1 MMHRIR
7 SALERTATKILAIAL
22 GIIFLF
28 LLSLFLFFFP
38 FVENEIFESRKMTAM
53 KLVETAHAIV
63 ADWAE
68 KAESGTIT
76 HEAARQ
82 KAKSAIRA
90 MRFTNRGYFW
100 INDTTRPL
108 PHMIVHPAM
117 PELEGR
123 IMDDPVFN
131 TARKMQMGV
140 NGKEVTFSDTDISF
154 FKVIAR
160 VVEQAGEGFVT
171 YEWFRP
177 TSDGVSEKLYPKT
190 SYVKL
195 FEPWG
200 WVIGTG
206 IYIDDVYQHMAQLKR
221 AVMIVALGILFIAL
235 LVTLLMMRTITRPI
249 HNLVGFANAV
259 SLGHL
264 KTPVKGRF
272 TGEMR
277 ALKDALVKMVAE
289 LESRMR
295 ESENRAREAMAAR
308 QALRKSEEKYRL
320 MFENAPLGVLHFDEN
335 GAIAACNDIFVNI
348 IGSTREALIGLK
360 MLELP
365 DKRLVAAVSEALA
378 GRTGT
383 YEGEYHSVTAD
394 KVTPVRGLFAPFAEG
409 GGEASGGVGIIE
421 DISERKQ
428 AEDALRKSEEKY
440 RLLVENAQ
448 EAIFVAQ
455 DGKFRFVNVQTCELT
470 GYGSEDLLHAPFQS
484 FIHEQDQQLV
494 LDRHYRRMQG
504 LSPEPVYTFRVLHRS
519 GAVRWTE
526 LKSVAI
532 EWEGRPATL
541 NFLSDVTEKRQAEA
555 VREKLQR
562 QLRQAQK
569 MEALGTLTGGVAHD
583 FNNILSIIMGYTELV
598 QSEIPEYHPASKGL
612 NEIKTASLRARDVIR
627 QLLTFSRKDEE
638 AQTVQDIGLII
649 KEGMRMMHSTIPAS
663 IEIREQISRDLPRVA
678 ANPTQIHQLIV
689 NLCKNAADAMLE
701 KGGTLA
707 VTLEGAALSE
717 IPPELDPEL
726 APGEYVRLTV
736 GDTGCG
742 ISPEQLERI
751 FDPYF
756 TTKAVD
762 KGTGLGLSVVLGIVK
777 SHGGGIRV
785 NSRPGEGTR
794 FEIFFPV
801 ASEAAAEPEA
811 PVHETLPTGTER
823 ILFLDDETS
832 VVDLNKLRLE
842 KLGYEVAIAT
852 DPETALRM
860 IREAPGAFDLVITDM
875 TMPKMTGDDLSR
887 EILNIRPGMKI
898 ILCTGYSEKMSE
910 ERARGIGIA
919 RYIEK
924 PVDMATLANAAR
936 AVLDEKRPGRS
947 S

>member
-1 MMHRIR
+1 MMHRIKC
-7 SALERTATKILAIAL
+7 ALERTATKILAIAL

-28 LLSLFLFFFP
+28 LISLFVFFFP
-38 FVENEIFESRKMTAM
+38 FVENEIFESRKMTAN
-53 KLVETAHAIV
+53 KLVGTAHAIV

-68 KAESGTIT
+68 KAESGAIS
-76 HEAARQ
+76 HKAARQ

-90 MRFTNRGYFW
+90 MRFTDQGYFW

-108 PHMIVHPAM
+108 PHVIVHPAM
-117 PELEGR
+117 PQLEGQ

-131 TARKMQMGV
+131 TARKMQVGL
-140 NGKEVTFSDTDISF
+140 NGKEVALADKNTNF
-154 FKVIAR
+154 FKIIAR
-160 VVEQAGEGFVT
+160 VVEEAGEGFVT
-171 YEWFRP
+171 YEWHRP
-177 TSDGVSEKLYPKT
+177 TADGVTKKLYPKT

-206 IYIDDVYQHMAQLKR
+206 IYIDDVYQHMAQLKH

-235 LVTLLMMRTITRPI
+235 LVTFLMMRTITRPI
-249 HNLVGFANAV
+249 HNLVSFANGV
-259 SLGHL
+259 SRGYLE
-264 KTPVKGRF
+264 TPVKGRF

-277 ALKDALVKMVAE
+277 ALKDSLVKMVAE

-295 ESENRAREAMAAR
+295 DSENKAREAMAAR

-320 MFENAPLGVLHFDEN
+320 IFENAPLGVLHFDEN
-335 GAIAACNDIFVNI
+335 GVITACNDLFVKLV
-348 IGSTREALIGLK
+348 GSTRDALIGLN
-360 MLELP
+360 MLKLP
-365 DKRLVAAVSEALA
+365 DKRIVTAVSGALA
-378 GRTGT
+378 GQTQI
-383 YEGEYHSVTAD
+383 YEGDYHSVTAD
-394 KVTPVRGLFAPFAEG
+394 KVTPVRALFAPFAG
-409 GGEASGGVGIIE
+409 TAGEVIGGVGIIE

-455 DGKFRFVNVQTCELT
+455 DGKLCFVNERTCELT
-470 GYGSEDLLHAPFQS
+470 GYGKEELLHVPFQS
-484 FIHEQDQQLV
+484 FIHRQDQQLV
-494 LDRHYRRMQG
+494 LDRHFKRMQG
-504 LSPEPVYTFRVLHRS
+504 LSPEPVYIFRVLHRS
-519 GAVRWTE
+519 GSVRWTE

-541 NFLSDVTEKRQAEA
+541 NFLSDVTEKRHAEA

-598 QSEIPEYHPASKGL
+598 QSEIPEYHPAGKGL
-612 NEIKTASLRARDVIR
+612 EEIKTASLRARDVIR

-663 IEIREQISRDLPRVA
+663 IEIREQIRRDLPKVA

-689 NLCKNAADAMLE
+689 NLCKNAADAMLD

-707 VTLEGAALSE
+707 VTLEAATLSE
-717 IPPELDPEL
+717 IPPDLDPDL

-742 ISPEQLERI
+742 IAPEQLERI

-762 KGTGLGLSVVLGIVK
+762 KGTGLGLSVVLGIVR

-785 NSRPGEGTR
+785 KSRPGEGTR
-794 FEIFFPV
+794 FDIFFPV
-801 ASEAAAEPEA
+801 ASEPADAPELTVA
-811 PVHETLPTGTER
+811 RSLPTGTER
-823 ILFLDDETS
+823 VLFLDDEAS
-832 VVDLNKLRLE
+832 VVDLNELRLE
-842 KLGYEVAIAT
+842 KLGYQVTSAT
-852 DPETALRM
+852 DPEAALRL
-860 IREAPGAFDLVITDM
+860 IREDPGQFDLVITDM
-875 TMPKMTGDDLSR
+875 TMPRMTGDDLSR
-887 EILNIRPGMKI
+887 EILNIRPDMKI

-910 ERARGIGIA
+910 ERARSIGIF

-924 PVDMATLANAAR
+924 PVDMATLANAVR
-936 AVLDEKRPGRS
+936 AVLDEEPPDRFS
-947 S
+947 

>member
-1 MMHRIR
+1 MHRIR
-7 SALERTATKILAIAL
+7 SVLEKTATKILAIAL

-28 LLSLFLFFFP
+28 LVSLFVFFFP
-38 FVENEIFESRKMTAM
+38 FVENEIFESRKMTAK
-53 KLVETAHAIV
+53 KLVDTAHAVV

-68 KAESGTIT
+68 KAESGAIS

-82 KAKSAIRA
+82 KAKSVIRA
-90 MRFTNRGYFW
+90 MRFTDNGYFW

-117 PELEGR
+117 PQMEGK

-131 TARKMQMGV
+131 TARKMQAGRK
-140 NGKEVTFSDTDISF
+140 GKEVVLADKNTNF
-154 FKVIAR
+154 FKTIAR
-160 VVEQAGEGFVT
+160 VVEKAGEGFVT

-177 TSDGVSEKLYPKT
+177 TADGVSGKLYPKT

-206 IYIDDVYQHMAQLKR
+206 IYIDDVYQHMAQLKHT
-221 AVMIVALGILFIAL
+221 VIVVALGILFVAL
-235 LVTLLMMRTITRPI
+235 LVTFLLMRTITRPI
-249 HNLVGFANAV
+249 HNLVSFANAV
-259 SLGHL
+259 SRGQL
-264 KTPVKGRF
+264 KTPVKGRY

-277 ALKDALVKMVAE
+277 ALKNALVKMVAE
-289 LESRMR
+289 LDSRMR
-295 ESENRAREAMAAR
+295 ESENKAREAVVAR
-308 QALRKSEEKYRL
+308 QALHKSEEKYRL
-320 MFENAPLGVLHFDEN
+320 MFENAPLGLLHFDEK
-335 GAIAACNDIFVNI
+335 GTITACNDIFVSI
-348 IGSTREALIGLK
+348 IGSTRDSLIGLN
-360 MLELP
+360 MLKLP
-365 DKRLVAAVSEALA
+365 DKRIVTAVSEALG
-378 GRTGT
+378 GRTGI

-394 KVTPVRGLFAPFAEG
+394 KVTPVRGLFAPFAG
-409 GGEASGGVGIIE
+409 SKGEAVGGVGIIE

-455 DGKFRFVNVQTCELT
+455 DGKLRFANERTCELT
-470 GYGSEDLLHAPFQS
+470 GYRAEELVHLPFQS
-484 FIHEQDQQLV
+484 LIHQEDQQMV
-494 LDRHYRRMQG
+494 VDRHFKRMQG
-504 LSPEPVYTFRVLHRS
+504 LSPEAVYTFRVLHRS
-519 GAVRWTE
+519 GSVRWTE

-532 EWEGRPATL
+532 EWEARPATL

-598 QSEIPEYHPASKGL
+598 QNEIPEYHPASKGL

-638 AQTVQDIGLII
+638 AQSVQDLGLII

-663 IEIREQISRDLPRVA
+663 IEIRESISRELPKVA
-678 ANPTQIHQLIV
+678 ANPTHMHQLIV

-701 KGGTLA
+701 KGGVLAVNLEA
-707 VTLEGAALSE
+707 VTLSE
-717 IPPELDPEL
+717 ISADQDTDL
-726 APGEYVRLTV
+726 APGEYVKLTV

-742 ISPEQLERI
+742 ISADQLERI

-756 TTKAVD
+756 TTKEVD

-777 SHGGGIRV
+777 SHGGAIHV
-785 NSRPGEGTR
+785 HSIQGEGTR
-794 FEIFFPV
+794 FDIFFPV
-801 ASEAAAEPEA
+801 ASAAADEPEFAA
-811 PVHETLPTGTER
+811 PQSLPVGTER
-823 ILFLDDETS
+823 IFFLDDETS

-842 KLGYEVAIAT
+842 KLGYEVTAAT
-852 DPETALRM
+852 DPQTALRM
-860 IREAPGAFDLVITDM
+860 IREDPEQFDLVITDM
-875 TMPKMTGDDLSR
+875 TMPKMTGDDFSR
-887 EILNIRPGMKI
+887 EVLDIRPGMPI
-898 ILCTGYSEKMSE
+898 ILCTGFSEKMSE
-910 ERARGIGIA
+910 ERARSIGIS

-924 PVDMATLANAAR
+924 PVDMATLANTVR
-936 AVLDEKRPGRS
+936 AVMDEEQPGRFS
-947 S
+947 